1 MTHEEDT
8 SPSGAPQ
15 CHGHSLCH
23 LCAQSLVHPMHKAA
37 LDYECC
43 LSLKELFSWKEC
55 AFLHP
60 KHPHSPIKGGGHMR
74 GHHSQVWEVI

>member
-8 SPSGAPQ
+8 SPAGAPQ
-15 CHGHSLCH
+15 RHGHSLCR
-23 LCAQSLVHPMHKAA
+23 LCPMHKAA
-37 LDYECC
+37 LDYERC
-43 LSLKELFSWKEC
+43 LSLKELFSWTDC

-60 KHPHSPIKGGGHMR
+60 KHPHSPIKGGGRMR

>member
-15 CHGHSLCH
+15 RHGYSVCRLC
-23 LCAQSLVHPMHKAA
+23 PMHKAA
-37 LDYECC
+37 LDYEHS
-43 LSLKELFSWKEC
+43 LSLEELFSRTEC

-60 KHPHSPIKGGGHMR
+60 KHPCSPMKGGGHMR